1 MRPRAIVEFVV
12 CLTGLLMALPV
23 AAQTS
28 ATVSFSVPATY
39 TATVPCADCPGIHE
53 SLTFL
58 PGGLYID
65 RLVYEG
71 RPSTFQSLGRWQ
83 RKSDLSQIE
92 IHSGSS
98 PADTYAI
105 VDRNHIRKLAPE
117 GSIIPAI
124 YLPTFTRAATAAL
137 PSSSF
142 SLSGEYNSK
151 PGESSLTECRSG
163 FALPVSPTGDAPALD
178 HAYQAANLKPDSP
191 LLVSVTGTIALRPG
205 NKSALLIVT
214 HFEHSWPGNSCA
226 SPVE

>member
-1 MRPRAIVEFVV
+1 MRRIFISAPLVILAALVG
-12 CLTGLLMALPV
+12 LTSLHAQAL
-23 AAQTS
+23 ARD
-28 ATVSFSVPATY
+28 SFKVPATF

-65 RLVYEG
+65 RLVYEE

-83 RKSDLSQIE
+83 RKSDLPQIE

-117 GSIIPAI
+117 GSNVPAI
-124 YLPTFTRAATAAL
+124 YLPTFTRTATAAL
-137 PSSSF
+137 PSASF

-178 HAYQAANLKPDSP
+178 HAYQAANLKPDSQ

-205 NKSALLIVT
+205 NKSALLIVN
-214 HFEHSWPGNSCA
+214 HFQHSWPGNSCA